1 MDESYGFFRNLK
13 QNKYVVV
20 TLLRFMELLF
30 PTVLLSVGY
39 SLCLQYGIIKLP
51 VNKVQSLLFY
61 HSLSFAA
68 AVYFVFNFIMTR
80 ISYRFFILISGNA
93 DKTDTEKQA
102 ATQQPFI
109 TSDLKGYY
117 LTNYIA
123 VVLFAIFP
131 LIARY
136 VYDQTLYR
144 WIFGITNCFKLS
156 AAGINYSMFSSVS
169 PIFSILLFIVILLL
183 TVPAAQIGVGAKLI
197 RSINSK
203 QAERTER
210 LAAAEQSSMEHRQAM
225 TQGAAFNIYDVDMY
239 DELADET
246 TPEQAA
252 ERRRFEEAS
261 KQLRAQGSTEALD
274 IYAIAGQSMIDDAE
288 DERDRQKREAEE
300 KSRQLREAGAKQ
312 PGIDIYAMAAQ
323 SDSDDDMSDEERE
336 KEELSRRLREE
347 GAKAPDRVDIYSGV
361 REIDKKRMEQEEN
374 QS

>member
-30 PTVLLSVGY
+30 PTVLLSLGY
-39 SLCLQYGIIKLP
+39 SLCLQYGIIRLP

-61 HSLSFAA
+61 HSLSVAA

-102 ATQQPFI
+102 ATQQPVI

-131 LIARY
+131 LISRY

-169 PIFSILLFIVILLL
+169 PIFSILLFIIILLL

-197 RSINSK
+197 RSINSN

-323 SDSDDDMSDEERE
+323 SDSNDDMSDEERE

-347 GAKAPDRVDIYSGV
+347 GAKGPSRMDIYSGV
-361 REIDKKRMEQEEN
+361 RERDKKRHEQEEE